1 MTSSHH
7 NQQCLPSQSPLPP
20 EPNLARLTQPA
31 PGLSDLGFSPLAGA
45 ACAPSAVCGGRFA
58 DALPVSAAKAVGLD
72 RADLSSQAGDR
83 RGSGA
88 RPLSRNLET
97 PILLALRG
105 ILPTGS
111 METPKGGLPGRWAP
125 GDGQGPA
132 SLHPQAP
139 IFPHL
144 LPGFPQATIS
154 VQFRFVSRP
163 GSLSFQ

>member
-1 MTSSHH
+1 MTPSHH
-7 NQQCLPSQSPLPP
+7 SQQCLPSQSPLPP
-20 EPNLARLTQPA
+20 EPSLARLTQPA
-31 PGLSDLGFSPLAGA
+31 PGVSDCGFSRLAGA

-111 METPKGGLPGRWAP
+111 METPKGGLPRRLTRAGLRAMDRDP
-125 GDGQGPA
+125 PPSTRRSQCSRIPTRVPPSDG
-132 SLHPQAP
+132 LC
-139 IFPHL
+139 
-144 LPGFPQATIS
+144 T
-154 VQFRFVSRP
+154 VSICV
-163 GSLSFQ
+163 